1 MEESEHVHER
11 QQLGTND
18 IFMYLLPHNDDY
30 AHRAFPPAYYHVRIP
45 ITKSGI
51 TLKRKGQWRGTTH
64 VRVHTHEHTY
74 THTSVFGGWLKYT
87 LIYAVWKRFSMKVN
101 QKFSFLL

>member
-45 ITKSGI
+45 ITKSGV
-51 TLKRKGQWRGTTH
+51 TLKRKRQWRGTTH
-64 VRVHTHEHTY
+64 VRMHTHEHTH
-74 THTSVFGGWLKYT
+74 THLYLGDGLNT
-87 LIYAVWKRFSMKVN
+87 LLYMLYGKDSP
-101 QKFSFLL
+101 